1 MITAA
6 SAYDICASALEGALK
21 ARQEAREA
29 GDVEGQREAEELVC
43 KARGALAEWR
53 TCEALRCEIAPSPSV
68 PGAFALRHRGRF
80 IAHART
86 LAEAQK
92 RASEEGFRVIDITK
106 CGYFA

>member
-21 ARQEAREA
+21 ARQEALKA
-29 GDVEGQREAEELVC
+29 GDVEGQREAEELIC
-43 KARGALAEWR
+43 KARRALAEWR
-53 TCEALRCEIAPSPSV
+53 ACEALRCEIAPSASV
-68 PGAFALRHRGRF
+68 PGRFTLRHRGRF
-80 IAHART
+80 VAHAPS

-92 RASEEGFRVIDITK
+92 RACEEGFRVLDVTK